1 MPVYT
6 ALVQCPHF
14 FAETGMGMAHCGQ
27 SFVVTS
33 GGGGTGFGIQRF
45 TERTTMK
52 MAKATIRK
60 LMIVLMKFP

>member
-1 MPVYT
+1 M
-6 ALVQCPHF
+6 PHF

-33 GGGGTGFGIQRF
+33 GGGGTGFGIQAIYG
-45 TERTTMK
+45 THHHEDGEG
-52 MAKATIRK
+52 TIRK